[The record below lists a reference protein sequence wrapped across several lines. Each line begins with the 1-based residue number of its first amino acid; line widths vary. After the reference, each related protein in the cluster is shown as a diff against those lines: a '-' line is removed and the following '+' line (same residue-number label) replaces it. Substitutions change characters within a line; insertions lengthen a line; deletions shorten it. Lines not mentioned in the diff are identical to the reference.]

1 MAQTPGQQRAADA
14 VAAELARRGWTNADL
29 REATREP
36 DSDDPPVDGG
46 TIGDF
51 LAYKRWPKIGT
62 LGKFER
68 ALDFPAGSLRQL
80 ALNGT
85 PIPKPDESV
94 SPSRDDEPTLLYR
107 KPEELT
113 NDEWRELIARTE
125 PMVEWEIE
133 KALRKRRGQ

>member
-14 VAAELARRGWTNADL
+14 VAAELAERGWTNKDL
-29 REATREP
+29 SEATRT
-36 DSDDPPVDGG
+36 SDDSPVDSG

-62 LGKFER
+62 LGRFER
-68 ALDFPAGSLRQL
+68 ALGWPAGSLRKL
-80 ALNGT
+80 ALHGE
-85 PIPKPDESV
+85 PIPKLDGSV
-94 SPSRDDEPTLLYR
+94 SPPRDDEPTLLYR

-133 KALRKRRGQ
+133 KALRKRRGR